1 MSSGSQQKRH
11 TELLV
16 SFPGTPKRNRLYFYH
31 LLPSKAESIR
41 VRLMFCLYSND
52 EEENTELFQEV
63 KGQVMPA
70 VICNDLGAMF

>member
-1 MSSGSQQKRH
+1 MFQQKRQ

-31 LLPSKAESIR
+31 PLPVNAELIR
-41 VRLMFCLYSND
+41 MKLMFCLYSNE

-63 KGQVMPA
+63 EGQVTPA